1 MSRTPFE
8 VLHESPDVTVQQGM
22 KVLPL
27 NSEQGDASEG
37 MSGLLEPSFNEGLS
51 LPVRRVHLRTPD
63 FGNGHPGA
71 VFAAKYSRRINEI
84 AALDVARKLRVGT
97 R

>member
-1 MSRTPFE
+1 MRA
-8 VLHESPDVTVQQGM
+8 LG
-22 KVLPL
+22 LP
-27 NSEQGDASEG
+27 AH
-37 MSGLLEPSFNEGLS
+37 P
-51 LPVRRVHLRTPD
+51 VHLRTPD

-71 VFAAKYSRRINEI
+71 VLAAKYSRRINEI

>member
-1 MSRTPFE
+1 MR
-8 VLHESPDVTVQQGM
+8 
-22 KVLPL
+22 
-27 NSEQGDASEG
+27 
-37 MSGLLEPSFNEGLS
+37 GLS

-84 AALDVARKLRVGT
+84 AALDVAHKLHAAT